1 MIKRE
6 EDGAEVVSTIR
17 RDLGVDLTVVG
28 SGHIVAGTGDHRYKA
43 AIAVS
48 SPNRHDLLRFRAMS
62 KFSSYK
68 SSLEV
73 RQCWVPPGYYINFFV
88 NGPSKDIL
96 PFLVESRDF
105 SPPVSISWAP
115 ASYSNPSAPPSA
127 KYESWV
133 VTYRLASHDKAEA
146 IATRLKVGLA

>member
-28 SGHIVAGTGDHRYKA
+28 SGHIVAGTGDHGYKA
-43 AIAVS
+43 AITVS
-48 SPNRHDLLRFRAMS
+48 SPNRHDLLCFRAMS

-73 RQCWVPPGYYINFFV
+73 QAPKGLKEWS
-88 NGPSKDIL
+88 SKPKDL
-96 PFLVESRDF
+96 E
-105 SPPVSISWAP
+105 
-115 ASYSNPSAPPSA
+115 
-127 KYESWV
+127 E
-133 VTYRLASHDKAEA
+133 
-146 IATRLKVGLA
+146 